1 MPSVLSSLSA
11 GSGVSSLYKALYAR
25 SGLKGALLELKS
37 PRSEPD
43 AAFHRAERRHRGAER
58 SPPDTQ
64 RELRA
69 PGLREA
75 LPEGW
80 GQHPPTGAAPGLP
93 LPPPPGAP
101 PAAPGPA
108 SHAPLLPRG
117 RRFPTLALHPPGAPG
132 RVRAL
137 GKLRSALG
145 FPRPNGAGLRGA
157 GRSRAGNPSP
167 HSPLPLHLQR

>member
-1 MPSVLSSLSA
+1 MKCIFFKFLCLGDPDICLVSAAALWLCSSSRYPGGTPLPGCAPKGGTANCTAAPSSATRTSARQSPESRPTERGLLVPSVLSSLSA

-75 LPEGW
+75 LP
-80 GQHPPTGAAPGLP
+80 
-93 LPPPPGAP
+93 
-101 PAAPGPA
+101 
-108 SHAPLLPRG
+108 
-117 RRFPTLALHPPGAPG
+117 
-132 RVRAL
+132 
-137 GKLRSALG
+137 
-145 FPRPNGAGLRGA
+145 
-157 GRSRAGNPSP
+157 
-167 HSPLPLHLQR
+167 